1 MSNSTRWTRRR
12 GFDWSRRRAL
22 GAGVATVA
30 TAMAGFMPG
39 RASAATTLR
48 WGSVLPA
55 NHPEIAMIERVGK
68 QVREQTGGAVEIQV
82 FPAGQLG
89 SSRDLIEATSTGAIQ
104 IVDEGA
110 AQFGQFVPQFS
121 ILEGPY
127 LWQDAAQI
135 RRVMASSIPDE
146 MNAALVAK
154 RSMRVIGS
162 TYYGKRHVTSGSKA
176 INTVDDMK
184 GFKLRIPEVD
194 TFRAMAEAWGARPT
208 PLNFS
213 ELYLALSQGAVDG
226 QENPLPTIQ
235 SGKFNE
241 VQKYLILT
249 GHILTPRL
257 IAVNEATWAAL
268 SAPQQQALKA
278 AIAANAQIQDDE
290 ILAQEG
296 KLVDTF
302 KGGGMIV
309 IQPDIESFRKPVLAT
324 LPAKFEAKWARA
336 SGSAFRQP
344 DRPRKPKS
352 LKVFAEPSSSPRT
365 RGSSDVRW
373 KTLGSRSVTQLRG
386 NDVFR

>member
-1 MSNSTRWTRRR
+1 MSHSTRWTRRHV
-12 GFDWSRRRAL
+12 L
-22 GAGVATVA
+22 GAALA
-30 TAMAGFMPG
+30 TAAASAIPG
-39 RASAATTLR
+39 RARAATTLR
-48 WGSVLPA
+48 WATVLPT
-55 NHPEIAMIERVGK
+55 NHPGIAMMERVAK

-89 SSRDLIEATSTGAIQ
+89 SSRDLIEATSNGAIQ
-104 IVDEGA
+104 LVDEGA

-121 ILEGPY
+121 ILEAPY
-127 LWQDAAQI
+127 IWRDAAQI
-135 RRVMASSIPDE
+135 RRVMSSSLVDE
-146 MNAALVAK
+146 MNVALVSK

-241 VQKYLILT
+241 VQKYLVLT
-249 GHILTPRL
+249 GHILTPRP
-257 IAVNEATWAAL
+257 IAVNEATWQSLNAAH
-268 SAPQQQALKA
+268 QQVLKS
-278 AIAANAQIQDDE
+278 AIATNALIQDDE
-290 ILAQEG
+290 ILAQEA

-302 KGGGMIV
+302 KAGGMTV
-309 IQPDIESFRKPVLAT
+309 IQPDVESFRKPVLAT
-324 LPAKFEAKWARA
+324 LPAKFEAKWGKGLWERI
-336 SGSAFRQP
+336 SA
-344 DRPRKPKS
+344 
-352 LKVFAEPSSSPRT
+352 T
-365 RGSSDVRW
+365 
-373 KTLGSRSVTQLRG
+373 
-386 NDVFR
+386 